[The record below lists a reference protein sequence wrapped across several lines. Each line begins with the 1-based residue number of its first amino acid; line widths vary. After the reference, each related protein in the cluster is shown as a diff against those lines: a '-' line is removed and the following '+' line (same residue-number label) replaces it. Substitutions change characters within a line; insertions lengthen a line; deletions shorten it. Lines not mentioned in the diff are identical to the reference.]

1 MEVKRSM
8 LVELPAERIFDIVE
22 AAEHYP
28 KFVPWC
34 TGAVITERDD
44 DIVGARIT
52 VEYKRLRFGFQ
63 TRNPKRRP
71 QWLGVQLVEGP
82 FRRFEGMWRFTPLSP
97 SACKI
102 EFGLRCELSDFFI
115 GRLAVP
121 VFNYVTDT
129 LVDAFVRRAE
139 QVHAAEVARAAAAR
153 VDGSLPATVPS
164 DTTATVPSD
173 TTSTL
178 ANPASGAPEPSRGAA
193 STAIAPIPIT
203 PAPAANA
210 SSAPAPEPPA
220 IVVPPPPAPAAA
232 DSPPPN
238 PRPT

>member
-139 QVHAAEVARAAAAR
+139 QVHATELARAAAAR
-153 VDGSLPATVPS
+153 VDGALPATVPS
-164 DTTATVPSD
+164 DTTAT
-173 TTSTL
+173 L
-178 ANPASGAPEPSRGAA
+178 ADPASGAPEPSRGAD

-203 PAPAANA
+203 PVPAANA
-210 SSAPAPEPPA
+210 SSAPAPESPA
-220 IVVPPPPAPAAA
+220 IVVPPRPAPAAA